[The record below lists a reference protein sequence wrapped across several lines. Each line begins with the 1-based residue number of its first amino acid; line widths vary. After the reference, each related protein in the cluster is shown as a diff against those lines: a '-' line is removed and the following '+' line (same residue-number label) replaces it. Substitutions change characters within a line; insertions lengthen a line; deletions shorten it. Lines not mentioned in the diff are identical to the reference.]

1 MLSALG
7 KLVKFVI
14 ILIAI
19 VIVITYFTGTEV
31 SFSDNQDSTSET
43 QKTTETN
50 LASAL
55 NCDTGYYKN
64 STKTKCLKVPDN
76 AFTYEGADAWYCKS
90 GFLKSGEECIKKTN
104 ETISSPKSIQIPEN
118 AYATAL
124 VSRGWKCITDYEV
137 SGNNCIR
144 ASENIND
151 SSKQQ
156 NESSSKSTT
165 KKVKVDSKPDKWWR
179 STDKFKI
186 CYHNVTE
193 AHKANGL
200 HDRNRTLSIKVKEEM
215 CKIAATSTTGE
226 GCAWLNNC
234 K

>member
-1 MLSALG
+1 MLSAIG
-7 KLVKFVI
+7 KLIKFII

-19 VIVITYFTGTEV
+19 IIGITYFTGTEV
-31 SFSDNQDSTSET
+31 SLSDNQASTSET
-43 QKTTETN
+43 QKTT
-50 LASAL
+50 
-55 NCDTGYYKN
+55 
-64 STKTKCLKVPDN
+64 
-76 AFTYEGADAWYCKS
+76 
-90 GFLKSGEECIKKTN
+90 

-165 KKVKVDSKPDKWWR
+165 KKVKVDSKPDRWWEK
-179 STDKFKI
+179 TDKYAI
-186 CYHNVTE
+186 CYGRVTQ
-193 AHKANGL
+193 AHKDNGL
-200 HDRNRTLSIKVKEEM
+200 HDRDRDKSIEIKKEL

-226 GCAWLNNC
+226 GSFWIE
-234 K
+234 